1 MDPIDKANFKPF
13 WVDFRSNIE
22 KAGGPESISSEFMI
36 FKNVIRRKVR
46 PYHFR
51 QQGPV

>member
-13 WVDFRSNIE
+13 WVEFRSNVE
-22 KAGGPESISSEFMI
+22 KAGGPESISNEFMI

-46 PYHFR
+46 LYYSR
-51 QQGPV
+51 QLP